1 MKLSNEVM
9 EMILNEQIP
18 ARLVAMYLEEK
29 MGKDQFMKFV
39 GETIRLIYKLGEK

>member
-18 ARLVAMYLEEK
+18 AKMIAIYFQEN
-29 MGKDQFMKFV
+29 MGKDQFMQFV
-39 GETIRLIYKLGEK
+39 GETVRLIYKFGEK